1 MPGRILCGR
10 GKLLMITLNKLGQN
24 IDILRPFFKRY
35 GGIFNDLTLGT
46 RFMWGDE
53 FGIEYTVE
61 NNTLILRETYSEHS
75 SFYFPMGEDVDG
87 ALIKIEE
94 FCKKSGSGVL
104 AFRCLTEEQK
114 QKLSERYPSAET
126 KFYRDWC
133 DYIYPAEQFKTYAGK
148 KLSGQRNH
156 VNKFKKNYPDYQA
169 HEIKKSDIPRLKEF
183 LVEYES
189 ENEFSGWAADEEPR
203 VYSLLDNMDYL
214 EQFGIYL
221 TVGGKIVSLSIGEI
235 VGETLFV
242 HVEKGLKEYE
252 GVYPTTAQEFAKKF
266 AGENIKYIN
275 REEDCGDNGLRVSK
289 TQYHPLYIKEKYYLA
304 ARSSFYL
311 IEPTVI
317 IETARLT
324 ITDIYIEDK
333 DVYAALYKDEKINAY
348 YGYDY
353 REDLGENADGE
364 KVFRFFT
371 SLKAKKEEYSL
382 AVRLDGKMIG
392 EIVLYN
398 FGFSGDAEI
407 GFRFF
412 TEYQGKG
419 YAYESVGAAIDHFFA
434 DGFKKIKCR
443 HFKENIRSEKLILKL
458 HFTKIREDDTHKYY
472 ELHK

>member
-1 MPGRILCGR
+1 
-10 GKLLMITLNKLGQN
+10 MITLTKLGRN
-24 IDILRPFFKRY
+24 IDVLRPFFLRY
-35 GGIFNDLTLGT
+35 GGVFNDLTLGT

-53 FGIEYTVE
+53 FGIEYAIV
-61 NNTLILRETYSEHS
+61 NDTLIMRETYSRHS

-126 KFYRDWC
+126 TYYRDWC

-156 VNKFKKNYPDYQA
+156 VNKFKKSYPDYQV

-183 LVEYES
+183 LAEYES
-189 ENEFSGWAADEEPR
+189 ENEFSGWSADEEPR

-214 EQFGIYL
+214 EQFGIYF
-221 TVGGKIVSLSIGEI
+221 TVGDKIVSLSIGETI
-235 VGETLFV
+235 GETLFV

-266 AGENIKYIN
+266 AGENVKYIN
-275 REEDCGDNGLRVSK
+275 REEDCGDSGLRVSK
-289 TQYHPLYIKEKYYLA
+289 TQYHPLFIKEKYYLTV
-304 ARSSFYL
+304 RSAFYL
-311 IEPTVI
+311 IEPPVL

-324 ITDIYIEDK
+324 VTDIFIQDSY
-333 DVYAALYKDEKINAY
+333 VYAKLYTDEKINAY

-353 REDLGENADGE
+353 REDLGENPDGE

-382 AVRLDGKMIG
+382 AVRLGGKMIG

-398 FGFSGDAEI
+398 FGFNNDAEI

-412 TEYQGKG
+412 TEYQGQG
-419 YAYESVGAAIDHFFA
+419 YAYESVGAVIEDFFA
-434 DGFKKIKCR
+434 KGLKRIKCR
-443 HFKENIRSEKLILKL
+443 HFKENSPSEKLIRKL
-458 HFTKIREDDTHKYY
+458 GFTQIREDETHKYY
-472 ELHK
+472 ELIK